1 MKTFRSKSGPFAERP
16 HFEPSEIDRICIDEL
31 RKLNLLPQSPLAIRI
46 DRFVEKRFGT
56 APVYED
62 LPDGVLGFTQFGKKG
77 VEAIVISAAL
87 DAERGKVAERRVRS
101 TLAHEAGHGLL
112 HAYLFALD
120 EKPQHLFDADSQAD
134 HKILCR
140 DVQGQGEEQ
149 KPRAYDGRWWEF
161 QANRAIGGLLCP
173 IPLVQLAIVPY
184 LVASG
189 SLGAVALDESRRDV
203 AIRNLAD
210 IFDVN
215 PIVAKI
221 RLNEIYPLQTGQL
234 HL

>member
-1 MKTFRSKSGPFAERP
+1 MKTFRSRSGPFTEQP
-16 HFEPSEIDRICIDEL
+16 HFELGEIDRICADEL
-31 RKLNLLPQSPLAIRI
+31 RKAALYPSSPQAIRI
-46 DRFVEKRFGT
+46 DRFIEKRFRVV
-56 APVYED
+56 PQYED
-62 LPDGVLGFTQFGKKG
+62 LPEGILGFTRFTHTG
-77 VEAIVISAAL
+77 VEAIVIATVL
-87 DAERGKVAERRVRS
+87 DAETSKVSDRRVRT

-120 EKPQHLFDADSQAD
+120 QKSFRLFDADSHAD

-140 DVQGQGEEQ
+140 DVQGEER
-149 KPRAYDGRWWEF
+149 KSRVYDGRWWEF

-173 IPLVQLAIVPY
+173 LTLVQEALKPF

-189 SLGAVALDESRRDV
+189 SLGAMTLDEKRRESAV
-203 AIRNLAD
+203 CMLAD

-221 RLNEIYPLQTGQL
+221 RINDLHPADTGQL
-234 HL
+234 RL